1 MTTFDGNTTFDGTF
15 TTRAEEVANRL
26 AALAEGSPAATRLGT
41 KAELRAHFGVSSA
54 TMSESL
60 RLLQARGLVTLRT
73 GPSGGVFTAEPS
85 GRLVLSNLLVGFRSG
100 TLTVRN
106 VLESREALEPA
117 IGQLAARRR
126 SIDDLNRLG
135 EVLDAMQRHLGEP
148 AAYLRLNWQLH
159 RAIAE
164 ATGNEVLS
172 GLYGSLVRFL
182 EEELTQALAAASF
195 AEHRKENFDLHAR
208 LVQAIRRREEAQ
220 ASTLAAHHAPAS
232 MLEQVDGAP
241 TANGARNPKA
251 GRK

>member
-1 MTTFDGNTTFDGTF
+1 MTTFDGSTTFDGTF

-41 KAELRAHFGVSSA
+41 KAELRARFGVSSA
-54 TMSESL
+54 TMSEAL

-85 GRLVLSNLLVGFRSG
+85 GRLLLSNLLVGFRSG

-135 EVLDAMQRHLGEP
+135 EVLEAMQRHLGEP

-159 RAIAE
+159 RVIAE

-195 AEHRKENFDLHAR
+195 AEHRRENFDLHAR
-208 LVQAIRRREEAQ
+208 LVQAIRRREEGE
-220 ASTLAAHHAPAS
+220 ASALAAHHAPAS
-232 MLEQVDGAP
+232 MLGQVGGRDGKGAP
-241 TANGARNPKA
+241 R
-251 GRK
+251 